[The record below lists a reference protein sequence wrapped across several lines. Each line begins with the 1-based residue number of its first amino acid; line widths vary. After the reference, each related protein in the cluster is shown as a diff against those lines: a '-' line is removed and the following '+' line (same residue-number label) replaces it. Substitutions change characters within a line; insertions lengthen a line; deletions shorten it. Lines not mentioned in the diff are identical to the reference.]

1 MALPTPFSTTTTTAD
16 TDTAA
21 NQSAEIQVQPTEKIG
36 SVNLAPVNSNELL
49 SNNVNNVISQD
60 SALMQR
66 AKSQSNQQMSERGLK
81 NSTLALTAA
90 ENAVYDNAIQ
100 IAAGDTQAYQNQ
112 ANQQREYAASDL
124 LQSSNQLFQSGENE
138 LDRTQQTTLQDDQQ
152 TFVTGENALDRTQQT
167 TLQDDQQT
175 FVTGE
180 NALDRAFSATQQD
193 DQQAFI
199 KAESELDRS
208 LQTVLQDDQQT
219 FMTDIEKLR
228 HENSLGALSK
238 EQEYLLTRMEKELA
252 NNQALQD
259 DSQMFNATQSQ
270 LARLHDAGMLNDQ
283 QLHDMEM
290 FAADL
295 TKQKALIATELGA
308 KQAMAYQQNLAEA
321 SDQYMKQS
329 AAIMA
334 NPDLTADQVEN
345 ALTQLQTMFKDNVAI
360 LDDIYAPGDD
370 AINWND
376 LEQVGIHDFD
386 FEFDDIEI
394 DYAGSTGVGEI
405 DIDDTGGMSDLEV
418 FEDWN
423 SDWSEDLEDTMAGL
437 EIDPDDLIDVDV
449 SEIDPIIDPKGYNSI
464 TIP

>member
-138 LDRTQQTTLQDDQQ
+138 
-152 TFVTGENALDRTQQT
+152 LDRTQQT